1 MRARDAAQCI
11 YGTGYVCLV
20 ENSMSRQALVGNVTA
35 MLEDAGFTV
44 SERCAIRPKSFDVA
58 ARRGEDVLL
67 LKILGN
73 IDAFDGS
80 TGAEMRRLGTYLR
93 ATPMVIGLRTRDED
107 LKPGVVYFR
116 HGVPVLSPDT
126 AMDLFV
132 EEVPPLIYA
141 APGGLY
147 VNIDSEVLADARQD
161 RDWSLGRLA
170 NELGVSRRTVSK
182 YEDGMDASVEVAAE
196 LDDLFDA
203 PLTSPVSVLDDAEEG
218 REDEETPEDPDVD
231 PDDRSIVTVMTRVG
245 YEVHPTDRAPFK
257 TVSEDERRAEQV
269 LTGHS
274 TFTEAAQKRA
284 RIMSSVGEVTRTTS
298 VYVVDEA
305 TREAVDNTAILEES
319 ELEDIED
326 RIDLRDLIAERVEEN
341 PA

>member
-1 MRARDAAQCI
+1 
-11 YGTGYVCLV
+11 
-20 ENSMSRQALVGNVTA
+20 MSRSALVGNVTA
-35 MLEDAGFTV
+35 MLEDAGFMV

-67 LKILGN
+67 VKILGN
-73 IDAFDGS
+73 IDAFDNS
-80 TGAEMRRLGTYLR
+80 TGGEMRRLGKYLN

-147 VNIDSEVLADARQD
+147 VNIDSEVLADVREE

-170 NELGVSRRTVSK
+170 SELGVSRRTVSK
-182 YEDGMDASVEVAAE
+182 YEDGMDASVEVASQLE
-196 LDDLFDA
+196 ELFDA
-203 PLTSPVSVLDDAEEG
+203 PLTAPVTVLEGAEEV
-218 REDEETPEDPDVD
+218 RDEDAIPEEPPVD
-231 PDDRSIVTVMTRVG
+231 PDDEPIVAVLTRVG
-245 YEVHPTDRAPFK
+245 YNVHPTDRAPFK
-257 TVSEDERRAEQV
+257 TVSEDEREHGQM

-274 TFTEAAQKRA
+274 ELTKTAEKRA

-298 VYVVDEA
+298 LYVVDRASRSSVEG
-305 TREAVDNTAILEES
+305 TAIVERS
-319 ELEDIED
+319 EMENVED
-326 RIDLRDLIAERVEEN
+326 RLDLRDLIQERVDTEQGS
-341 PA
+341 A

>member
-1 MRARDAAQCI
+1 
-11 YGTGYVCLV
+11 
-20 ENSMSRQALVGNVTA
+20 MSRQALVGNVTA
-35 MLEDAGFTV
+35 MLEDAGFVV

-67 LKILGN
+67 VKILGN

-80 TGAEMRRLGTYLR
+80 TGAEMRRLGEYLR
-93 ATPMVIGLRTRDED
+93 ATPLVIGLRTRDEE
-107 LKPGVVYFR
+107 LEPGVTYFR

-126 AMDLFV
+126 AMDLLV

-147 VNIDSEVLADARQD
+147 VNIDSEVLGDAREE

-170 NELGVSRRTVSK
+170 TELGVSRRTVSK

-196 LDDLFDA
+196 LDELFEA
-203 PLTSPVSVLDDAEEG
+203 PLTAPVDVIGGAEDV
-218 REDEETPEDPDVD
+218 REDEATPEDPDAD
-231 PDDRSIVTVMTRVG
+231 PDDRPIVAVLTRVG
-245 YEVHPTDRAPFK
+245 YEVHPTDRAPFE
-257 TVSEDERRAEQV
+257 TVSEDEERTEQV

-274 TFTEAAQKRA
+274 AFTEAAEKRA

-298 VYVVDEA
+298 VYVVEDA
-305 TREAVDNTAILEES
+305 NQDAVDQTAIIEQAEMA
-319 ELEDIED
+319 DIED
-326 RIDLRDLIAERVEEN
+326 RIDLRDLIAERVESE